1 MKKANVEIWS
11 GWYAP
16 TERAGVCLGE
26 VRFEMENLGGKRMDG
41 EANAGVVC
49 ATEKDDDS
57 DNDGTEGDY
66 TRGGKAGGRAA
77 SKGDNREYL
86 TIQESRVAGRT
97 HSRGSSAQTW
107 KLWLCQLLL
116 SKQAHACSYFASP

>member
-1 MKKANVEIWS
+1 M
-11 GWYAP
+11 
-16 TERAGVCLGE
+16 GE

-66 TRGGKAGGRAA
+66 TETSPKLDGEGARRGGGRRA
-77 SKGDNREYL
+77 RV
-86 TIQESRVAGRT
+86 TIVNT
-97 HSRGSSAQTW
+97 
-107 KLWLCQLLL
+107 
-116 SKQAHACSYFASP
+116 